1 MYYGYKI
8 CRSSEYIRVLNISGF
23 IKKTL
28 NQIDLWQDSK
38 YSSGSEHVTVLNM
51 PGLHKV
57 LNNTL
62 YYRYLIGF

>member
-1 MYYGYKI
+1 MYHGYKI
-8 CRSSEYIRVLNISGF
+8 CKGSEYIRVLNISGF

-51 PGLHKV
+51 SGLHKV
-57 LNNTL
+57 LNNTF